1 MCARMLVR
9 VRDVLPCVGGCV
21 VIRRVTRLAMLG
33 RGPIELVEYF
43 HDKCHEEWIKDLK
56 TLQLSGLT
64 GTQQM

>member
-1 MCARMLVR
+1 
-9 VRDVLPCVGGCV
+9 V